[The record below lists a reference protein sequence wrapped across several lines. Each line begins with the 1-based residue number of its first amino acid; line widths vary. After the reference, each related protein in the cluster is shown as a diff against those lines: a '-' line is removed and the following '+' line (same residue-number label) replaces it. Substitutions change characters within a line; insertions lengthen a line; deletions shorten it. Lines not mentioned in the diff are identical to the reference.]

1 MNNIKYEYTKTPL
14 DYQMTEYDCGTTTLL
29 NALRYLFKR
38 SEISPE
44 IYKYIMQYTLDQTN
58 SFGEIG
64 KGGTSVNAMEFLCEW
79 LNINA
84 NSMGMNIKCTSIQKD
99 NISIYNPDLQ
109 NKINEGAVAIVRVF
123 QDCEHY
129 CLLTRIDEDYAF
141 LFDPYYLNI
150 NYYDDDN
157 DVDIIKDRPFEFNRK
172 VKKERMEDNTAKDFA
187 LVKNNGVV
195 NNDITLEALERLKVD
210 YLGLD
215 NTDHEYLLAIINKF
229 NGGPVGI
236 EAIASSINEEV
247 TTLEDVCE
255 PYLLQIGLI
264 KRTSRGRVATDK
276 AYTTLG
282 IEK

>member
-14 DYQMTEYDCGTTTLL
+14 DYQITEYDCATTTLL

-99 NISIYNPDLQ
+99 NISIYNSDLQ
-109 NKINEGAVAIVRVF
+109 IKINEGAVAIVRVF

-172 VKKERMEDNTAKDFA
+172 VKKERMEDNTVKDFA
-187 LVKNNGVV
+187 LVKN
-195 NNDITLEALERLKVD
+195 EHSE
-210 YLGLD
+210 
-215 NTDHEYLLAIINKF
+215 II
-229 NGGPVGI
+229 I
-236 EAIASSINEEV
+236 
-247 TTLEDVCE
+247 
-255 PYLLQIGLI
+255 
-264 KRTSRGRVATDK
+264 
-276 AYTTLG
+276 
-282 IEK
+282 IEKI